1 MSLVFLIVRLIELT
15 IIVSIGLADVILSAS
30 PTYVFLCM

>member
-15 IIVSIGLADVILSAS
+15 MIISIGLVDVILSIS
-30 PTYVFLCM
+30 PTYVFLYM